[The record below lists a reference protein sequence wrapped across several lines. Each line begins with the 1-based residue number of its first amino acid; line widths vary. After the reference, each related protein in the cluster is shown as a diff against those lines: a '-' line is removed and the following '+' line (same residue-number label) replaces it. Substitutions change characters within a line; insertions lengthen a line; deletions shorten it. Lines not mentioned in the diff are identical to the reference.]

1 VVPLD
6 SPGFA
11 TAVLTLVHFSDDMT
25 QRLLQGSSIFGQI
38 ILSKLY
44 NYIYG
49 TVFLLLP
56 KMMYLLYK
64 EVMLESFVCLFVD
77 DCSC

>member
-38 ILSKLY
+38 ILSKQY

-56 KMMYLLYK
+56 KMMYLYFTKQLCLK
-64 EVMLESFVCLFVD
+64 VLFVCLFV
-77 DCSC
+77 C